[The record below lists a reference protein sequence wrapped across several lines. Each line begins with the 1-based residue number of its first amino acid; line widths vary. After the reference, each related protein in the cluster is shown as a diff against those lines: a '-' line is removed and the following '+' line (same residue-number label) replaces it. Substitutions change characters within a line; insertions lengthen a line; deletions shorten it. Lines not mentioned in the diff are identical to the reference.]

1 MIKRIQKWGAL
12 VLIMP
17 LLLCELG
24 SGHAQNPIRQAA
36 SEAKVTPDLLSI
48 QTFTGA
54 PIPLAVRGLE
64 VRNEFVMI
72 GNTIAIEAVSADGD
86 GQALLQQLQSLGLR
100 EGVWFKR
107 MVSGYLPIDRIGD
120 LKNVPGLKFA
130 RPAYQPQHNVG
141 AVTTQGDNAMR
152 ANAARQRYGV
162 TGAGTKVGVLSDSYN
177 KLGGADAGV
186 ASGDLP
192 TGVQVLLDFLQPSAT
207 DEGRALAEVVHDVA
221 PGAALAFHT
230 AEGGQPTFASGIKK
244 LAAAGCNII
253 VDDIVYYA
261 EPFFQDGIV
270 AQAVSEVVG
279 TNNVSYF
286 SAAGNQARSSYQS
299 RFYGSTVNIPGYG
312 QAHDFGGGDT
322 RQRITIPAGGTFSI
336 ALQWDEPFFS
346 VSGAPGAKSD
356 LDILIY
362 SAATGGLIAGSF
374 SDQSTTG
381 DPFEFASL
389 SNNGRTPIE
398 VDVVITKFAGPD
410 PGLFKWVNFGS
421 RDVAIEYDTKS
432 PTLYG
437 HNNVAGGISVGAAAY
452 SNTPAFKSTLST
464 AVTEDFSAA
473 GGTPILFTTT
483 GQRINGTTGIT
494 HQKPDITAVDGG
506 NTTFFYP
513 NDDTDTDG
521 FPNFFGTS
529 AAAPHAAAV
538 AALMQQKAG
547 NSLSPAKVLSVLK
560 ATALDMDDPDTPGFD
575 TGFDWK
581 TGYGFIQADRA
592 LQALSEPLALVLP
605 GYNCATGQITFKTT
619 GGDGSPIE
627 YQGIGIVSWNR
638 NPMQYIDAPVRA
650 DPNSTTVYLQAR
662 QSGVEVRYTFNFRDY
677 CRTPGEIANPPGPNQ
692 PGPTGSQPLALIAP
706 LYDCA
711 TGQITIRTVNGN
723 GGPITYSAPG
733 VRRNAPTDATG
744 VVEAGLRGDPKPIVL
759 TATQS
764 GITVSYIFD
773 FGAFCAGGGS
783 PAIPPVTPSIG
794 VFALTEPIYSCATGI
809 FTFRSI
815 NATPGKVVEYYSAP
829 GITDWS
835 TNPTHPFNQD
845 LRTAGDVK
853 PFTLRARYVGE
864 PGSEVTMVWVRP
876 APCSSGSRL
885 AASESGSGLQVTVL
899 GNPTRDEQVEVDV
912 VGAVGK
918 MLHLRVSDDRGAF
931 ISEQTIETSGTTQ
944 RQRVS
949 VGRAP
954 GTYLL
959 QIGTDTE
966 RKTLKI
972 VRQ

>member
-1 MIKRIQKWGAL
+1 M
-12 VLIMP
+12 VF
-17 LLLCELG
+17 LLLSEVRN
-24 SGHAQNPIRQAA
+24 SYAQNPIRQAA

-54 PIPLAVRGLE
+54 PIPAAVRGLE
-64 VRNEFVMI
+64 VRNEFVMV

-86 GQALLQQLQSLGLR
+86 AQTLLRQLQSLGLR

-107 MVSGYLPIDRIGD
+107 MVSGYLPIDRISD
-120 LKNVPGLKFA
+120 LKSVPGLKFA
-130 RPAYQPQHNVG
+130 RPAYQPQHNAG
-141 AVTTQGDNAMR
+141 AVTTQGDIAIR
-152 ANAARQRYGV
+152 ANVARQTYGV
-162 TGAGTKVGVLSDSYN
+162 SGAGSTVGILSDSYN
-177 KLGGADAGV
+177 KLGGAGAGV

-192 TGVQVLLDFLQPSAT
+192 TGVQVLLDFLQPSAI
-207 DEGRALAEVVHDVA
+207 DEGRALAEVIHDVA
-221 PGAALAFHT
+221 PGAAIAFHT
-230 AEGGQPTFASGIKK
+230 AEGGQPTFANGIKK

-261 EPFFQDGIV
+261 EPFFQDGVV
-270 AQAVSEVVG
+270 AQAADEVVR

-299 RFYGSTVNIPGYG
+299 RFYGSAVTIPGYG

-322 RQRITIPAGGTFSI
+322 RQRVTIPAGGTFSI

-346 VSGAPGAKSD
+346 VSGPPGAQSD

-362 SAATGGLIAGSF
+362 SVATGGLIAGSF
-374 SDQSTTG
+374 SDQSVTG

-389 SNNGRTPIE
+389 GNTGTTPID
-398 VDVVITKFAGPD
+398 VDVVITKFAGPG
-410 PGLFKWVNFGS
+410 PGLLKWVNFGS
-421 RDVAIEYDTKS
+421 RNVAIEYDTKS
-432 PTLYG
+432 STLYG
-437 HNNVAGGISVGAAAY
+437 HNNVAGVICVGAAAY
-452 SNTPAFKSTLST
+452 YNTPAFNPDLST
-464 AVTEDFSAA
+464 AVVDDFSSV

-483 GQRINGTTGIT
+483 GQRINGTTGVT

-513 NDDTDTDG
+513 DKDTDADG

-547 NSLSPAKVLSVLK
+547 NTLTPARILSVLQ

-575 TGFDWK
+575 AGFDWK

-592 LQALSEPLALVLP
+592 LQALSQPLALVQP
-605 GYNCATGQITFKTT
+605 GYDCATGQITFNTT

-627 YQGIGIVSWNR
+627 YRGIGIVNWNR

-662 QSGVEVRYTFNFRDY
+662 QSGIEVRYTFNFRDY
-677 CRTPGEIANPPGPNQ
+677 CRTPGEIINPPVPNL

-711 TGQITIRTVNGN
+711 TGYITMRTINGN
-723 GGPITYSAPG
+723 GSPITYSAPG
-733 VRRNAPTDATG
+733 VRRNALTDATG
-744 VVEAGLRGDPKPIVL
+744 VVEDGLRGDPKPLLL

-764 GITVSYIFD
+764 GITVSYTFD
-773 FGAFCAGGGS
+773 LGAFCAGGGT
-783 PAIPPVTPSIG
+783 PPVPPVTPSVG
-794 VFALTEPIYSCATGI
+794 AFALIEPVYSCATGI
-809 FTFRSI
+809 FTFRSA
-815 NATPGKVVEYYSAP
+815 NAAPGKVVEYYSVP

-835 TNPTHPFNQD
+835 TSPTHSFNYD

-864 PGSEVTMVWVRP
+864 PGSEVTIVWVRP
-876 APCSSGSRL
+876 DPCSSGARL
-885 AASESGSGLQVTVL
+885 AASELGSGLQVTVL
-899 GNPTRDEQVEVDV
+899 GNPTREEQVEIDV
-912 VGAVGK
+912 VGTVGTV
-918 MLHLRVSDDRGAF
+918 LHLRVSDDRGAC

-944 RQRVS
+944 RQRVVIGHS
-949 VGRAP
+949 P

-959 QIGTDTE
+959 QVGTDTE